1 MEKYNELYRRFGNLN
16 KMLAWMH
23 AKAIENA
30 LLERQVPWGMLD
42 QFTKQPLVQK
52 QLKADSVKNFELKM
66 QTKAEEDPVVA
77 AASIIARATYIF
89 AMRKLSA
96 EFGEDLM
103 KGASSKTK
111 EQAVAI
117 VKKFGKEALPK
128 FAKMH
133 FKTAQEALKEAE
145 K

>member
-1 MEKYNELYRRFGNLN
+1 
-16 KMLAWMH
+16 
-23 AKAIENA
+23 
-30 LLERQVPWGMLD
+30 
-42 QFTKQPLVQK
+42 
-52 QLKADSVKNFELKM
+52 
-66 QTKAEEDPVVA
+66 
-77 AASIIARATYIF
+77 
-89 AMRKLSA
+89 
-96 EFGEDLM
+96 M

-128 FAKMH
+128 FAKIH

>member
-1 MEKYNELYRRFGNLN
+1 
-16 KMLAWMH
+16 
-23 AKAIENA
+23 
-30 LLERQVPWGMLD
+30 
-42 QFTKQPLVQK
+42 
-52 QLKADSVKNFELKM
+52 M
-66 QTKAEEDPVVA
+66 QTTAEEDPVVA